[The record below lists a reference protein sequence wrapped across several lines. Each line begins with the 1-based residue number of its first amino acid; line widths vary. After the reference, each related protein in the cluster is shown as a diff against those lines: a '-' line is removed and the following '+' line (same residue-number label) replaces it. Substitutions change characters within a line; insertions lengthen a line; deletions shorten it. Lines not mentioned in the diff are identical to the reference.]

1 MTHVVKLSLRV
12 DEAERVLEV
21 HLEQVELRADT

>member
-1 MTHVVKLSLRV
+1 MTHVVKLFLRA

-21 HLEQVELRADT
+21 HLEQVGLRADT